1 VLRYLAATQA
11 SEESPDSEA
20 EPGKILHEARGGEL
34 PNLGEVPFRRYYG
47 AVDTTPL
54 FVVLAHAHFERTGDV
69 ELLREIWPNV
79 ERALEWIDACGDRDG
94 DGFVEY
100 ERHGPTGL
108 VNQGWKDSHDS
119 VFHADGRP
127 AEGAIA
133 LCEVQAYVFGAKNG
147 AAELADTLGESERAQ
162 ALRAEAESLQQKF
175 EERFWSDEL
184 GTYVLALDGSKQ
196 PCRVRSSNAGQC
208 LFTGIA
214 SFERA
219 QSVTATLMGDEF
231 YTRWGIRTLASSE
244 RRYNPM
250 SYHNGSVWPHDNA
263 LIAAG
268 IARYGMRTPVVRI
281 LSGFFDAS
289 PHLDLGRMPELFCGF
304 ARRHGQGPTPYPVAC
319 APQAW
324 AAAAVFLLL
333 QSTLGL
339 RVSARANQVLIA
351 NAVLPPFLDSVR
363 IRGLRA
369 GTATVDLQLEGRGDD
384 VAIQVLRREGEVDV
398 VVVK

>member
-1 VLRYLAATQA
+1 
-11 SEESPDSEA
+11 
-20 EPGKILHEARGGEL
+20 
-34 PNLGEVPFRRYYG
+34 
-47 AVDTTPL
+47 
-54 FVVLAHAHFERTGDV
+54 
-69 ELLREIWPNV
+69 
-79 ERALEWIDACGDRDG
+79 
-94 DGFVEY
+94 
-100 ERHGPTGL
+100 
-108 VNQGWKDSHDS
+108 
-119 VFHADGRP
+119 
-127 AEGAIA
+127 
-133 LCEVQAYVFGAKNG
+133 VFGAKNG
-147 AAELADTLGESERAQ
+147 AAELADTLGENERAQ